1 MKVEPS
7 GWSKGHANLI
17 SEESVGDVGWR
28 VMVDEDHY
36 YAADHLPN
44 LMVDETLTDYVKNQ
58 EVFSQLLY
66 PKAHYIPLSLRVLRS
81 QIF

>member
-1 MKVEPS
+1 
-7 GWSKGHANLI
+7 
-17 SEESVGDVGWR
+17 
-28 VMVDEDHY
+28 MVDEDHY